1 MQLNPKI
8 SVIVATYN
16 AEEYI
21 ERCLNSINKESIELV
36 EIIVVDGKSKDKT
49 VDVLGSLDFI
59 DFWISEPDKG
69 IYDAWNKGLKIARG
83 EWIMFLG
90 ADDILMEGAIEK
102 YLVFIEKLKEPV
114 EYISS
119 KMNIVDIHGGFI
131 QRRGKPWQWPL
142 FLKETMTA
150 HPGSL
155 HSRRLFEKYGD
166 FNIDYKIV
174 GDTELLLRAKGD
186 LKYAFMDE
194 VTVAMQAGG
203 ASDSLRAI
211 RERYKATVKTGGA
224 KPVNAFIYGL
234 IISMKFLTKKAL
246 QKIGVYKTLK
256 GGLAS

>member
-1 MQLNPKI
+1 MVVSIIIAVFN
-8 SVIVATYN
+8 S
-16 AEEYI
+16 I
-21 ERCLNSINKESIELV
+21 EFLPRCLNHFAEKPIGQF
-36 EIIVVDGKSKDKT
+36 EIIVVDGRSTDGT
-49 VDVLGSLDFI
+49 VDILRNSKIVDH
-59 DFWISEPDKG
+59 WISEPDDG

-102 YLVFIEKLKEPV
+102 YLIFIEKLKEPV